1 MSSPAVS
8 CARRC
13 TDTASSYCSR
23 QRACT
28 IASRK
33 LWLPSTAV
41 CQAGRGSEPMI
52 EVGST
57 TSADAL
63 SMGASSRANAASL
76 ARVKKSYLA
85 RNRPP
90 PVPRGIM
97 RAHRNDVPPM
107 ELAMTPLPTVS
118 HPAVSHPST
127 LLRRVLY
134 ADAAISG
141 LSGLVMAL
149 DAAPLE
155 NLLAV
160 PRDLLR
166 TAGISLLPWA

>member
-1 MSSPAVS
+1 
-8 CARRC
+8 
-13 TDTASSYCSR
+13 
-23 QRACT
+23 
-28 IASRK
+28 
-33 LWLPSTAV
+33 
-41 CQAGRGSEPMI
+41 
-52 EVGST
+52 
-57 TSADAL
+57 
-63 SMGASSRANAASL
+63 
-76 ARVKKSYLA
+76 
-85 RNRPP
+85 
-90 PVPRGIM
+90 
-97 RAHRNDVPPM
+97 
-107 ELAMTPLPTVS
+107 MTPLPTVS

-166 TAGISLLPWA
+166 TAWSASWRPAAPCRGPRCGR